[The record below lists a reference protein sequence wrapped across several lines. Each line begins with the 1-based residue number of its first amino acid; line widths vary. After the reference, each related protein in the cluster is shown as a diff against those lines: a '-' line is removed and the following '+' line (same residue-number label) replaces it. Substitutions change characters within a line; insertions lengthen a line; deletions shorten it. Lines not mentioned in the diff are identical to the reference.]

1 MFTQL
6 LMYMNTNQIV
16 TKHGVTGAI
25 PIYELKT
32 QVERYGLRGTYCI
45 KQD

>member
-16 TKHGVTGAI
+16 TKHGKTGSLTYLRAKNSSRR
-25 PIYELKT
+25 KT
-32 QVERYGLRGTYCI
+32 PSRSTTC
-45 KQD
+45 

>member
-32 QVERYGLRGTYCI
+32 QVEGMGSEAPTA
-45 KQD
+45 